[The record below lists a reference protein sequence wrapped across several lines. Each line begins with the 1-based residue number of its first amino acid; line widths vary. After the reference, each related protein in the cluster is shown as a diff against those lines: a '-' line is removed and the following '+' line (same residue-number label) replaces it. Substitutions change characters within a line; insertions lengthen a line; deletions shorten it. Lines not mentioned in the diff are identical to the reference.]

1 MWKRFRGLLPVV
13 AAALSLA
20 SCNGSANKA
29 AGPVPE
35 ADQAISASL
44 KDLYMA
50 ASAAAPQSDAQQKV
64 ILRMA
69 QKASNG
75 KEVLLTM
82 RAAAGVFP
90 AGGGAQTETQ
100 VRSMAAAKMMAMGT
114 LNQMIEYATEYPVNQ
129 PDARPF
135 VERMFQLAAAQT
147 DPRIWYRIRVA
158 AYHLKVNDLER
169 QAQAKGDELARK

>member
-1 MWKRFRGLLPVV
+1 MWKRLRGVPPVV
-13 AAALSLA
+13 VAALSLA
-20 SCNGSANKA
+20 SCNSSANKA
-29 AGPVPE
+29 AAPPAE
-35 ADQAISASL
+35 ADQAVSAAM

-75 KEVLLTM
+75 KELLLAM

-90 AGGGAQTETQ
+90 AGGQSQIESQ
-100 VRSMAAAKMMAMGT
+100 VRGAGASKMMQFGT

-129 PDARPF
+129 ADARPY
-135 VERMFQLAAAQT
+135 VERMFQLAEGES

-158 AYHLKVNDLER
+158 AFHLRVDDLER